1 MKILME
7 EEKSIFGRLKKVLSK
22 TRHNI
27 FKRLLDKEIIKE
39 EELEESLILSDI
51 GVSTTS
57 QLINLLKDN
66 FYPNKE
72 SLLKA
77 VKENL
82 LKILMKCKK
91 KEDPER
97 YPLVLIVVGVNGVG
111 KTTTIAKIAY
121 RYKILGKK
129 ILLVAADTFRA
140 AAIEQLKKWADNL
153 EIDLVKHQDGAD
165 PGAVVFDALTAAKV
179 RNIEVVIIDTAGR
192 MHNQANLMKE
202 LKKIKNICQKKMEIG
217 LCKVLL
223 ILDANTG
230 QNALRQIS
238 LFHQEV
244 GIDGLIM
251 TKLDGTSKG
260 GILVTISHEFMIP
273 IEYLGIGEKFE
284 DLIEFKAEDFVE
296 ALFDEKKDQED

>member
-1 MKILME
+1 MK

-39 EELEESLILSDI
+39 EELEESLILSDV

>member
-1 MKILME
+1 MK
-7 EEKSIFGRLKKVLSK
+7 EEKNIFGRLKKVLSK

-39 EELEESLILSDI
+39 EELEESLILSDV

-57 QLINLLKDN
+57 QLINLLKDD

-72 SLLKA
+72 SFLKA

>member
-1 MKILME
+1 MEILMK

-39 EELEESLILSDI
+39 EELEESLILSDV

-72 SLLKA
+72 SFLKA

>member
-1 MKILME
+1 MK

-39 EELEESLILSDI
+39 EELEESLILSDV

-72 SLLKA
+72 SFLKA

>member
-1 MKILME
+1 MEILMK
-7 EEKSIFGRLKKVLSK
+7 EEKNIFGRLKKVLSK

-39 EELEESLILSDI
+39 EELEESLILSDV

-57 QLINLLKDN
+57 QLINLLKDD

-72 SLLKA
+72 SFLKA